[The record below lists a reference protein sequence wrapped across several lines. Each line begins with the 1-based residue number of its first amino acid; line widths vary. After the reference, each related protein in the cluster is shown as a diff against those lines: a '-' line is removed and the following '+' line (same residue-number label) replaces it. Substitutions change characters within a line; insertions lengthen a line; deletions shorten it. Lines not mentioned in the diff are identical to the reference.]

1 LNSPI
6 QARREVENL
15 LGIIVPITKLSDNYM
30 NLESWLSEMPIGE
43 IEVILVHDVQDVET
57 APIMNRILTKIND
70 ERIKYFERTFGAPG
84 LTRNFGMT
92 AINSEWMWFVDADD
106 LPDIENV
113 LQELKSTVPDVEVII
128 GQFQIDSNGDRT
140 AINPSN
146 KSDLRVIA
154 RDPGIWR
161 MVFRSRVFMDCRF
174 QEFRMA
180 EDQLFL
186 IEANIFERKI
196 KFSEKIFYT
205 YFKHPKGQL
214 TSQKSAISG
223 LEKTIPLVV
232 AGIQKSSHKTRTYLE
247 IMLARQIATQLK
259 HATNSEILINLGRNF
274 SSTRK
279 LRSRGQ
285 IRVGFELIRIFAFK
299 AVGGKNE

>member
-1 LNSPI
+1 M
-6 QARREVENL
+6 
-15 LGIIVPITKLSDNYM
+15 TKLADNYM
-30 NLESWLSEMPIGE
+30 NLESWLSELPIGK
-43 IEVILVHDVQDVET
+43 IEVILVHDVQDNET
-57 APIMNRILTKIND
+57 APEINRVLTEIND
-70 ERIKYFERTFGAPG
+70 NRIKYFERTFGAPG

-113 LQELKSTVPDVEVII
+113 LQELESNAPEVEVII
-128 GQFQIDSNGDRT
+128 GKFQIGSNGDRT

-146 KSDLRVIA
+146 KSDLRAIA

-161 MVFRSRVFMDCRF
+161 MVFRTRVFVDYKF

-186 IEANIFERKI
+186 IDAHIFERKI
-196 KFSEKIFYT
+196 KFSDKIFYT

-214 TSQKSAISG
+214 TSQKSAISE

-232 AGIQKSSHKTRTYLE
+232 ARIQKTGQKTRTYLE
-247 IMLARQIATQLK
+247 VMLARQIATRLK
-259 HATNSEILINLGRNF
+259 HSTNSEILINLGRNF

-279 LRSRGQ
+279 LKFGSQ
-285 IRVGFELIRIFAFK
+285 IRVGFELLRILAFK
-299 AVGGKNE
+299 AAGGKNE

>member
-1 LNSPI
+1 LNNPVL
-6 QARREVENL
+6 ARREGKNL
-15 LGIIVPITKLSDNYM
+15 LGIIVPITKLFDNYM
-30 NLESWLSEMPIGE
+30 NLEAWLSEMPIGE

-57 APIMNRILTKIND
+57 APIMNRILRKINND
-70 ERIKYFERTFGAPG
+70 KIKYFERTFGAPG

-113 LQELKSTVPDVEVII
+113 LQELKSTMPDAEVII
-128 GQFQIDSNGDRT
+128 GQFQIDSNGERT

-146 KSDLRVIA
+146 KSDLRAIA
-154 RDPGIWR
+154 RNPGIWR
-161 MVFRSRVFMDCRF
+161 MVFRTRVFMDYRF

-180 EDQLFL
+180 EDQLFV
-186 IEANIFERKI
+186 IDANIFERKM

-214 TSQKSAISG
+214 TSRKSAILD

-232 AGIQKSSHKTRTYLE
+232 ARIQKSSHKTRTYLE

-274 SSTRK
+274 SSTKK
-279 LRSRGQ
+279 LKFCGQ
-285 IRVGFELIRIFAFK
+285 IRVGFELIRILTAKAF
-299 AVGGKNE
+299 GGKNE

>member
-1 LNSPI
+1 M
-6 QARREVENL
+6 
-15 LGIIVPITKLSDNYM
+15 TKLAGNYM
-30 NLESWLSEMPIGE
+30 NLESWLSELPIGK
-43 IEVILVHDVQDVET
+43 IEVILVHDVQDNET
-57 APIMNRILTKIND
+57 APEINRVLTEIND
-70 ERIKYFERTFGAPG
+70 NRVKYFERTFGAPG

-113 LQELKSTVPDVEVII
+113 LQELESNAPDVEVII
-128 GQFQIDSNGDRT
+128 GKFQISSNGDRT

-146 KSDLRVIA
+146 KSDLRAIA

-161 MVFRSRVFMDCRF
+161 MVYRTRVFVDNKF

-186 IEANIFERKI
+186 IDAHIFERKI
-196 KFSEKIFYT
+196 KFSDKIFYT

-214 TSQKSAISG
+214 TSQKSAISE

-232 AGIQKSSHKTRTYLE
+232 ARIQKTGQKTRTYLE
-247 IMLARQIATQLK
+247 VMLARQIATQLK
-259 HATNSEILINLGRNF
+259 NSTNSEILINLGRNF

-279 LRSRGQ
+279 LKFGSQ
-285 IRVGFELIRIFAFK
+285 IRVGFELLRILAFK
-299 AVGGKNE
+299 AIGGKNE

>member
-1 LNSPI
+1 M
-6 QARREVENL
+6 
-15 LGIIVPITKLSDNYM
+15 TKLADNYM
-30 NLESWLSEMPIGE
+30 NLESWLSELPIGK
-43 IEVILVHDVQDVET
+43 IEVILVHDVQDNET
-57 APIMNRILTKIND
+57 APGINRILTEISDN
-70 ERIKYFERTFGAPG
+70 RIKYFERTFGVPG

-106 LPDIENV
+106 LPDIKNV
-113 LQELKSTVPDVEVII
+113 LQELESNAPDVEVII

-146 KSDLRVIA
+146 KSDLRAIA

-161 MVFRSRVFMDCRF
+161 MVFRTRVFVDYKF

-186 IEANIFERKI
+186 IDAHIFDRKI
-196 KFSEKIFYT
+196 KFSDKIFYT

-214 TSQKSAISG
+214 TSQKSAISE

-232 AGIQKSSHKTRTYLE
+232 GRIQKTGQKTRTYLE
-247 IMLARQIATQLK
+247 VMLARQIVTQLK
-259 HATNSEILINLGRNF
+259 HSTNSEKLINLGRNF
-274 SSTRK
+274 FSTK
-279 LRSRGQ
+279 QLKFWGQ
-285 IRVGFELIRIFAFK
+285 IRVGFELIRILAFK

>member
-1 LNSPI
+1 LNNPI
-6 QARREVENL
+6 EARKEGKNL
-15 LGIIVPITKLSDNYM
+15 LGIIVPMTKLSGNYM

-43 IEVILVHDVQDVET
+43 IEVILVHDVQDFET
-57 APIMNRILTKIND
+57 APIMNRMLTKIND
-70 ERIKYFERTFGAPG
+70 DKIKYFERTLGAPG

-92 AINSEWMWFVDADD
+92 TINSEWMWFVDADD

-128 GQFQIDSNGDRT
+128 GQFQIDSSGDRVG
-140 AINPSN
+140 INPSN
-146 KSDLRVIA
+146 KSDLRAIA

-161 MVFRSRVFMDCRF
+161 MVFRTRVFMDYRF

-186 IEANIFERKI
+186 IDSNIFERKM

-205 YFKHPKGQL
+205 YFKHSKGQL
-214 TSQKSAISG
+214 TSQKSAISE

-232 AGIQKSSHKTRTYLE
+232 ARIQKSSHKTRTYLE

-279 LRSRGQ
+279 LKFWGQ
-285 IRVGFELIRIFAFK
+285 IRVGFELIRILTVK